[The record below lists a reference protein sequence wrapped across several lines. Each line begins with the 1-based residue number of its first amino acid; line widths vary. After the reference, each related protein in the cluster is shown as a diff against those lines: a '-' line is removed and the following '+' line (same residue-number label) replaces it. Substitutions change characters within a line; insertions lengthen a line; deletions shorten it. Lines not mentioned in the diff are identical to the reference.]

1 MFIKLHAIKGGT
13 PLHFA
18 CTYGHTNIVEFIIKH
33 SIEFNIDLNAKSDNE
48 CFASFSGFQLACLNE
63 HFDVVEMIVQKS
75 IEFNID
81 LNSKCNRST
90 GISGTY
96 RDIDTLKNW
105 KKVEHYKTDNTI
117 VKVGTKT

>member
-1 MFIKLHAIKGGT
+1 MHIFEGGETPFIL
-13 PLHFA
+13 A
-18 CTYGHTNIVEFIIKH
+18 CIFGRSKIVEIMIQN
-33 SIEFNIDLNAKSDNE
+33 SVDFNIDLNAKSDNE